1 MIIDKYKKVNPDFY
15 PGEKFV
21 AINKYGELGCA
32 TMIGKRNPQ
41 MSVRTEKGYE
51 RHEGIVVYPDK

>member
-1 MIIDKYKKVNPDFY
+1 MITDHYKKVNPDFF

-32 TMIGKRNPQ
+32 TMKGTSMPQ
-41 MSVRTEKGYE
+41 MSVRNEKGLSKF
-51 RHEGIVVYPDK
+51 EGTIAYRGK